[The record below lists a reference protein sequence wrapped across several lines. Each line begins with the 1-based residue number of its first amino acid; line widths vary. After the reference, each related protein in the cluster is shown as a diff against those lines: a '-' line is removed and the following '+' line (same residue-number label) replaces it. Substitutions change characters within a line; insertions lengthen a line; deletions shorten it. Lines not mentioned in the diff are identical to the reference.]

1 MVISHCED
9 FVLQALSGYP
19 QYELCPGPVHR
30 LMNCSKMQ
38 AGWSCSSPPSLYKD
52 QILPNLTACF
62 HILVKQYPRPAEE
75 RQPQTEGGEPL
86 IDQSHIQTI
95 R

>member
-9 FVLQALSGYP
+9 FGLQALSGYP

-38 AGWSCSSPPSLYKD
+38 ADG
-52 QILPNLTACF
+52 
-62 HILVKQYPRPAEE
+62 LVPPRPLFTMISSYPTLLLAFIFWSNN
-75 RQPQTEGGEPL
+75 TYYDNFFL
-86 IDQSHIQTI
+86 FCV
-95 R
+95 